1 MEAYTDKVYE
11 HFNNPRNVGV
21 IYKAHGVGEAGSG
34 ECSDYLVIYIK
45 VSREKVIEDIKFQ
58 LRGCAAA
65 IATSS
70 ALTEMVKD
78 KHIGEALAVTE
89 ADIVNYL
96 GGLPEEK
103 MHCSIM
109 GVQALKNAVMN
120 YLENLRS
127 YW

>member
-1 MEAYTDKVYE
+1 MEAYTEKVYE